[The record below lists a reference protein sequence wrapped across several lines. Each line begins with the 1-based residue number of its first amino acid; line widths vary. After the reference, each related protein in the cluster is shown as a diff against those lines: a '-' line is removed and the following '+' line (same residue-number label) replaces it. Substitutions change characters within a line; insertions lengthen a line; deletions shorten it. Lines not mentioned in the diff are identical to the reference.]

1 MRELRLRF
9 GADVLLGT
17 EFVQQLN
24 RIEEFELL
32 NTLGRSDAN
41 DAVTVMVRLRLAP
54 DATFE
59 DIDDIAWLN
68 IEEVV
73 RSEATQ
79 SGEAHYAIVRFTHPL
94 VTIPL
99 EVGDAIISPG
109 TRIGRR
115 GAEIILRGSSDGCQA
130 LVAAF
135 RLWNDRCT
143 VAVVRS
149 GDADHDADAGLTP
162 QQIEAARLAWS
173 MGYFDVPRGCALSD
187 IAKAAGVSNATISG
201 HLREVDRIAH
211 RRLLDWIGE

>member
-1 MRELRLRF
+1 MREIRLRY
-9 GADVLLGT
+9 GADVLQGT

-41 DAVTVMVRLRLAP
+41 DAVTVMVRLRLA
-54 DATFE
+54 DNAVVE
-59 DIDDIAWLN
+59 DIDDIEWLS
-68 IEEVV
+68 IDEVV
-73 RSEATQ
+73 RTEPTTD
-79 SGEAHYAIVRFTHPL
+79 GEAVYAIVRFTHPL

-115 GAEIILRGSSDGCQA
+115 GAEVILRGSSDGCQA

-162 QQIEAARLAWS
+162 QQVEAARLAWS

>member
-1 MRELRLRF
+1 MREIRLRY
-9 GADVLLGT
+9 GADVLQGT

-41 DAVTVMVRLRLAP
+41 DAVTVMVRLRLANN
-54 DATFE
+54 AVVE
-59 DIDDIAWLN
+59 DIDDIEWLS

-73 RSEATQ
+73 RTEPTAD
-79 SGEAHYAIVRFTHPL
+79 GEALYAIVRFTHPL

-115 GAEIILRGSSDGCQA
+115 GAEVILRGSSDGCQA

-162 QQIEAARLAWS
+162 QQVEAARLAWS

-201 HLREVDRIAH
+201 HLREADRIAH

>member
-1 MRELRLRF
+1 MREIRLRY
-9 GADVLLGT
+9 GGEVLRGT
-17 EFVQQLN
+17 EFIQQLQ

-32 NTLGRSDAN
+32 NTLGRSVAN
-41 DAVTVMVRLRLAP
+41 DAVTVMVRLRLA
-54 DATFE
+54 DGAKVDDIE
-59 DIDDIAWLN
+59 DIDWLS

-73 RSEATQ
+73 RTESTGD
-79 SGEAHYAIVRFTHPL
+79 GEAIYAIVRFTHPL
-94 VTIPL
+94 VTVPL
-99 EVGDAIISPG
+99 EIQDAIISPG

-115 GAEIILRGSSDGCQA
+115 GAEVIVRGSSDGCQA

-162 QQIEAARLAWS
+162 QQVEAARLAWS
-173 MGYFDVPRGCALSD
+173 MGYFDVPRGCALSE

>member
-1 MRELRLRF
+1 MREIRLRY
-9 GADVLLGT
+9 GADVLQGT

-41 DAVTVMVRLRLAP
+41 DAVTVMVRLRLA
-54 DATFE
+54 DNTVVD
-59 DIDDIAWLN
+59 DIDDIDWLS
-68 IEEVV
+68 IDEVV
-73 RSEATQ
+73 RTESSPA
-79 SGEAHYAIVRFTHPL
+79 GEAVYAIVRFTHPL

-115 GAEIILRGSSDGCQA
+115 GAEVILRGSSDGCQA

>member
-1 MRELRLRF
+1 MREIRLRY

-115 GAEIILRGSSDGCQA
+115 TA
-130 LVAAF
+130 
-135 RLWNDRCT
+135 
-143 VAVVRS
+143 
-149 GDADHDADAGLTP
+149 
-162 QQIEAARLAWS
+162 
-173 MGYFDVPRGCALSD
+173 
-187 IAKAAGVSNATISG
+187 
-201 HLREVDRIAH
+201 
-211 RRLLDWIGE
+211 

>member
-1 MRELRLRF
+1 MREIRLRY
-9 GADVLLGT
+9 GADVLQGT

-41 DAVTVMVRLRLAP
+41 DAVTVMVRLRLAN
-54 DATFE
+54 DTVVD
-59 DIDDIAWLN
+59 DIDDIAWLS

-73 RSEATQ
+73 RTESTAD
-79 SGEAHYAIVRFTHPL
+79 GDALYAIVRFTHPL

-115 GAEIILRGSSDGCQA
+115 GAEVILRGSSDGCQA

-162 QQIEAARLAWS
+162 QQVEAARLAWA

-187 IAKAAGVSNATISG
+187 IAKSAGVSNATISG

>member
-1 MRELRLRF
+1 RY
-9 GADVLLGT
+9 GADVLQGT

-41 DAVTVMVRLRLAP
+41 DAVTVMVRLRLA
-54 DATFE
+54 DNAVVE
-59 DIDDIAWLN
+59 DIDDIEWLS
-68 IEEVV
+68 IDEVV
-73 RSEATQ
+73 RTEPTTD
-79 SGEAHYAIVRFTHPL
+79 GEAVYAIVRFTHPL

-115 GAEIILRGSSDGCQA
+115 GAEVILRGSSDGCQA

-162 QQIEAARLAWS
+162 QQVEAARLAWS

>member
-1 MRELRLRF
+1 MREIRLRY

-54 DATFE
+54 DAALE
-59 DIDDIAWLN
+59 DIDDIDWLS
-68 IEEVV
+68 IDEVV
-73 RSEATQ
+73 RSETQ
-79 SGEAHYAIVRFTHPL
+79 AGGRTMPSSVPHPL
-94 VTIPL
+94 VTVPL
-99 EVGDAIISPG
+99 EIEDAIISPG

-115 GAEIILRGSSDGCQA
+115 GAGSSFADERRVPT

-143 VAVVRS
+143 LPWFALA
-149 GDADHDADAGLTP
+149 ADHDADAGLTP
-162 QQIEAARLAWS
+162 QQMEAARLAWS
-173 MGYFDVPRGCALSD
+173 MGYFDVPEAVL
-187 IAKAAGVSNATISG
+187 
-201 HLREVDRIAH
+201 
-211 RRLLDWIGE
+211 

>member
-1 MRELRLRF
+1 MREIRLRY
-9 GADVLLGT
+9 GADELLGT

-59 DIDDIAWLN
+59 DIDDIAWLK

-115 GAEIILRGSSDGCQA
+115 GADIILRGSSDGCQA

-143 VAVVRS
+143 IAVVRS

-162 QQIEAARLAWS
+162 QQVEAARLAWS

>member
-1 MRELRLRF
+1 MREIRLRY

-54 DATFE
+54 DAALE
-59 DIDDIAWLN
+59 DIDDIDWLS
-68 IEEVV
+68 IDEVV
-73 RSEATQ
+73 RSETTQ
-79 SGEAHYAIVRFTHPL
+79 AGEAHYAIVRFTHPL
-94 VTIPL
+94 VTVPL
-99 EVGDAIISPG
+99 EIEDAIISPG

-115 GAEIILRGSSDGCQA
+115 GAEVIVRGSSDGCQA

-162 QQIEAARLAWS
+162 
-173 MGYFDVPRGCALSD
+173 
-187 IAKAAGVSNATISG
+187 
-201 HLREVDRIAH
+201 
-211 RRLLDWIGE
+211 

>member
-1 MRELRLRF
+1 MREIRLRY
-9 GADVLLGT
+9 GADVLQGT

-41 DAVTVMVRLRLAP
+41 DAVTVMVRLRLA
-54 DATFE
+54 DNAVVE
-59 DIDDIAWLN
+59 DIEDIEWLS
-68 IEEVV
+68 IDEVV
-73 RSEATQ
+73 RTEPTVD
-79 SGEAHYAIVRFTHPL
+79 GEALYAIVRFTHPL

-115 GAEIILRGSSDGCQA
+115 GAEVILRGSSDGCQA

-162 QQIEAARLAWS
+162 QQVEAARLAWS

-211 RRLLDWIGE
+211 RRLLYWIGE

>member
-1 MRELRLRF
+1 MREIRLRY
-9 GADVLLGT
+9 GSDVLLGT
-17 EFVQQLN
+17 EFQQQLE

-41 DAVTVMVRLRLAP
+41 DAVTVMVRLRLADGSTTDHINEIP
-54 DATFE
+54 
-59 DIDDIAWLN
+59 WLA
-68 IEEVV
+68 IEEIV
-73 RSEATQ
+73 RTESTAD
-79 SGEAHYAIVRFTHPL
+79 GDAMYAIVRFPPPL

-99 EVGDAIISPG
+99 EVPDAIISPG

-115 GAEIILRGSSDGCQA
+115 GAEIVVRGSSDGCQA

-149 GDADHDADAGLTP
+149 GDADHDTDAGLTP
-162 QQIEAARLAWS
+162 QQVEAARMAWS

>member
-1 MRELRLRF
+1 MREIRLRY
-9 GADVLLGT
+9 GADVLQGT

-41 DAVTVMVRLRLAP
+41 DAVTVMVRLRLA
-54 DATFE
+54 DSAVVE
-59 DIDDIAWLN
+59 DIDDIEWLS
-68 IEEVV
+68 IDEVV
-73 RSEATQ
+73 RTEPTTD
-79 SGEAHYAIVRFTHPL
+79 GEAVYAIVRFTHPL

-109 TRIGRR
+109 SRIGRR
-115 GAEIILRGSSDGCQA
+115 GAEVILRGSSDGCQA

-162 QQIEAARLAWS
+162 QQVEAARLAWS